1 MYQKNYD
8 SLLCDIKLALRLNR
22 AIFDEDEQ
30 IVATDEELAEA
41 ILLECS
47 VSIPSQTSEIL
58 DVVASNPSI
67 LWRSTP
73 YPDIP
78 LMCNLTRLLIE
89 TLEEDVI
96 SYIEEV
102 KAGPSADYDDS
113 PWISKTSDLEE
124 AA

>member
-22 AIFDEDEQ
+22 AIFDEDEE

-47 VSIPSQTSEIL
+47 VSIPSHTSEIL

-78 LMCNLTRLLIE
+78 LMGNLTRLLIE
-89 TLEEDVI
+89 ALEEDII
-96 SYIEEV
+96 SYIEDL
-102 KAGPSADYDDS
+102 KHGPSPDYDDS
-113 PWISKTSDLEE
+113 PWISKTSDIQD

>member
-22 AIFDEDEQ
+22 AIFDEDE
-30 IVATDEELAEA
+30 ELVKA

-47 VSIPSQTSEIL
+47 VSIPSHTSEIL
-58 DVVASNPSI
+58 EVVASNPSI

-78 LMCNLTRLLIE
+78 LMGNLTRLLIE
-89 TLEEDVI
+89 ALEEDVI
-96 SYIEEV
+96 SHIEDL
-102 KAGPSADYDDS
+102 KHGPSPDYDDS
-113 PWISKTSDLEE
+113 PWISKTSDIQD